1 VAIRIH
7 KAYWLT
13 SKDREIE
20 IYMKTGHRLTTIF
33 GFLFDPRIPL
43 LFIIGAF
50 VMAVAG
56 NAAYSLILKL
66 IGGESVGNFLRILFG
81 SIIVLLIVIFAIKVA
96 VTKLAQKGSIG
107 GEAFKVRR
115 KGIIYTAG
123 MQTETIKASLD
134 NQTPSFIGFLCSRV
148 TEPYV
153 ERLLKE
159 IGFDEDKYNK
169 KSIDPQNINEIRV
182 ETNLIIDWMFSK
194 GLKSSEIVVDVTGG
208 MTTMSVGAFSLAD
221 ELKIDTQYI
230 KSEFDDKNRPIKN
243 TQQGVF
249 VRRYSDLG

>member
-1 VAIRIH
+1 
-7 KAYWLT
+7 
-13 SKDREIE
+13 
-20 IYMKTGHRLTTIF
+20 MKTRHKLSTIF
-33 GFLFDPRIPL
+33 SFLFDPRIPL
-43 LFIIGAF
+43 LFIVGVI

-81 SIIVLLIVIFAIKVA
+81 SIIVLLIVILVIKIA
-96 VTKLAQKGSIG
+96 LKKLAKKGLIG
-107 GEAFKVRR
+107 GEAFKVGR

-134 NQTPSFIGFLCSRV
+134 NQNPSYIGFLCSKAS
-148 TEPYV
+148 EPYV

-159 IGFDEDKYNK
+159 IGFDEDRYNK
-169 KSIDPQNINEIRV
+169 KTIDPQNINEIRV

-194 GLKSSEIVVDVTGG
+194 GLKSSEIVLDVTGG
-208 MTTMSVGAFSLAD
+208 MTTMSVGAFSIVD

-230 KSEFDDKNRPIKN
+230 KSNFDDRNRPIKN

-249 VRRYSDLG
+249 VKRYPNIG